1 MTRIV
6 FISIFTLL
14 FGAGKAQE
22 LNCNVTIN
30 AEQVQTSD
38 RRIFEDMENAF
49 ESFLNDKQWSP
60 DAFEGFERIN
70 CNIIV
75 TLQNTQTLG
84 NFTGTAQIQTA
95 RPVYNSNYESI
106 LLNYADRNWQFDYV
120 ESLPLNFNDNAYTTN
135 LTSLLAFY
143 AYVILGMDYDSF
155 GSLSGTPYL
164 QKAQAVMNNAQ
175 TSNRPG
181 WDALGSTRNRYW
193 LIENLTNQQ
202 MQSIREGIYD
212 YHRLALDQYE
222 QDPEKSRETII
233 GVLEKLQ
240 SVKRTYP
247 NSILVI
253 SFLDAKS
260 DELIKIFSDG
270 DLNTRRR
277 AFEIMTA
284 LDPSKRNQFEK
295 ILN

>member
-1 MTRIV
+1 MIKYG
-6 FISIFTLL
+6 LL
-14 FGAGKAQE
+14 LLLITFCGTVSGQE
-22 LNCNVTIN
+22 LNCRVTIN
-30 AEQVQTSD
+30 SEQVQTSD
-38 RRIFEDMENAF
+38 RQIFDDMETAF
-49 ESFLNDKQWSP
+49 QQFLNDTEWSP
-60 DAFEGFERIN
+60 DVFESNERIN
-70 CNIIV
+70 CNIII

-106 LLNYADRNWQFDYV
+106 LLNYADRDWQFDYV
-120 ESLPLNFNDNAYTTN
+120 ESQPLNFNDNTYTSN

-143 AYVILGMDYDSF
+143 AYLILGVDYDSF
-155 GSLSGTPYL
+155 GNLSGTTYL
-164 QKAQAVMNNAQ
+164 QQALAVVNNAQ

-202 MQSIREGIYD
+202 MQSIREGIYE
-212 YHRLALDQYE
+212 YHRIALDQFE
-222 QDPEKSRETII
+222 DDPAKSREVIL
-233 GVLEKLQ
+233 GVLQKLQ
-240 SVKRTYP
+240 AVKRIYP

-253 SFLDAKS
+253 TFLDAKT

-270 DLNTRRR
+270 DLNTRRQ
-277 AFEIMTA
+277 AFELMTS
-284 LDPSKRNQFEK
+284 LDPSKRSQFEQ

>member
-1 MTRIV
+1 MIRIGLILV
-6 FISIFTLL
+6 ALGFVN
-14 FGAGKAQE
+14 GVAAQE
-22 LNCNVTIN
+22 LNCRVTIN
-30 AEQVQTSD
+30 SEQVQTSD
-38 RRIFEDMENAF
+38 RQIFDDMETSF
-49 ESFLNDKQWSP
+49 QQFLNDTEWSP
-60 DAFEGFERIN
+60 DIFEGNEKIN
-70 CNIIV
+70 CNVII

-106 LLNYADRNWQFDYV
+106 LLNYADRDWQFDYV
-120 ESLPLNFNDNAYTTN
+120 ESMPLNFNDNTYTTN

-143 AYVILGMDYDSF
+143 AYLILGVDYDSF
-155 GSLSGTPYL
+155 GNLAGTPYL
-164 QKAQAVMNNAQ
+164 QQALNVVNNAQ

-202 MQSIREGIYD
+202 MQGIREGIYE
-212 YHRLALDQYE
+212 YHRLALDQFQE
-222 QDPEKSRETII
+222 DPAKSREVIV

-240 SVKRTYP
+240 QVKRTYP

-253 SFLDAKS
+253 SFLDAKT
-260 DELIKIFSDG
+260 DELINIFSEG
-270 DLNTRRR
+270 DLNIRRR
-277 AFEIMTA
+277 AFELMTS
-284 LDPSKRNQFEK
+284 LDPSKRTQFEV

>member
-1 MTRIV
+1 MRRTVLILILMAVVPAAR
-6 FISIFTLL
+6 
-14 FGAGKAQE
+14 GQE

-49 ESFLNDKQWSP
+49 EDFLNNTQWSQ
-60 DAFEGFERIN
+60 DVFEGFERIN
-70 CNIIV
+70 CNIII

-106 LLNYADRNWQFDYV
+106 LLNYADRDLQFDYV
-120 ESLPLNFNDNAYTTN
+120 ESQPLNFNENTYTTN

-143 AYVILGMDYDSF
+143 AYLILGMDYDSF
-155 GSLSGTPYL
+155 GELAGTPYL
-164 QKAQAVMNNAQ
+164 QQALQVVNNAQ

-202 MQSIREGIYD
+202 MQDIRQGIYD
-212 YHRLALDQYE
+212 YHRLALDQFE
-222 QDPEKSRETII
+222 QDPDKSRETIVT
-233 GVLEKLQ
+233 VLEKLQ
-240 SVKRTYP
+240 QVKRTYP

-253 SFLDAKS
+253 SFLDAKT

-270 DLNTRRR
+270 DLNIRRR
-277 AFEIMTA
+277 AFELMTA
-284 LDPSKRNQFEK
+284 LDPSKRSQFEN

>member
-1 MTRIV
+1 MNRIV
-6 FISIFTLL
+6 LISIFSLL
-14 FGAGKAQE
+14 FGVGQAQE

-49 ESFLNDKQWSP
+49 ESFLNDNQWSP

-70 CNIIV
+70 CNIII

-106 LLNYADRNWQFDYV
+106 LLNYADRDWQFDYV
-120 ESLPLNFNDNAYTTN
+120 ESLPLNFNDNSYTTN

-222 QDPEKSRETII
+222 QDPDKSRETII
-233 GVLEKLQ
+233 GVLENLQ
-240 SVKRTYP
+240 TVKRTYP

>member
-6 FISIFTLL
+6 LISIFSFF
-14 FGAGKAQE
+14 FGVGQAQE

-49 ESFLNDKQWSP
+49 ESFLNDNQWSP

-70 CNIIV
+70 CNIII

-106 LLNYADRNWQFDYV
+106 LLNYADRDWQFDYV

-202 MQSIREGIYD
+202 MQNIREGIYN

-222 QDPEKSRETII
+222 QDPDKSRETII
-233 GVLEKLQ
+233 GVLENLQ
-240 SVKRTYP
+240 TVKRTYP